1 MCSCG
6 SGGDSGLALE
16 EKCSKKIEW
25 FMVNFAS
32 MAMFVGL
39 NLSYEKFYRKK
50 I

>member
-25 FMVNFAS
+25 FMVNLH

-39 NLSYEKFYRKK
+39 NFSYEKFYRKK